1 MTEYSEEKF
10 TPEPVPFDPAF
21 AYEGMRVLYKGVTKC
36 RFVRNCPDNRSTVKY
51 GESFSQQTD
60 VDNETLTIDTSVEE
74 IPEEPEGNVV
84 KYKTAKVGE
93 IVLIA
98 DDSRYYCQGIRE
110 GIKMTGRI
118 VNIISNDHPIVVA
131 WDDGSENC
139 YQAGPKEFD
148 LIYPQ

>member
-21 AYEGMRVLYKGVTKC
+21 AYEGMRVLYKETIKC
-36 RFVRNCPDNRSTVKY
+36 RFVKNCPDNRSTIKY
-51 GESFSQQTD
+51 GVNFSQQVD
-60 VDNETLTIDTSVEE
+60 VDNENLTIDTSVEE
-74 IPEEPEGNVV
+74 IPEEPEEKVV
-84 KYKTAKVGE
+84 RHKTAKVGE

-98 DDSRYYCQGIRE
+98 DDSKYYRQGLRE

-118 VNIISNDHPIVVA
+118 IDIADNDHPIIVA
-131 WDDGSENC
+131 WDDGTENC
-139 YQAGPKEFD
+139 YQAGPREFD